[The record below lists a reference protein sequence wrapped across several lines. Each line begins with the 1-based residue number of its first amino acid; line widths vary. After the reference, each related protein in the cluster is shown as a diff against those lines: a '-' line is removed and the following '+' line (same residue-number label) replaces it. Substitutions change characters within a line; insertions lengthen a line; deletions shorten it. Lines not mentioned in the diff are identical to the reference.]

1 MRDAVRPPIN
11 ASAKIQLSQENDFHI
26 NISVLVQ
33 LGVRHAL
40 RIVIQFPSSPIKIKL
55 RKKGLE
61 AENSS
66 FFRSDLISLMC

>member
-40 RIVIQFPSSPIKIKL
+40 RIVIQFPSSPIKKKL
-55 RKKGLE
+55 REKVLE

-66 FFRSDLISLMC
+66 FFRSDLVS